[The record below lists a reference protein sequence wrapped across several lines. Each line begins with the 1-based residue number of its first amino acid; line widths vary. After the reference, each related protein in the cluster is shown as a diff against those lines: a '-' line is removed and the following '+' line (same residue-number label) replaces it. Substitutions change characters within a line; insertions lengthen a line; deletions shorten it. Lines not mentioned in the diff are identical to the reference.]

1 MKISLENKRALVGG
15 SSKGLGFAVAKQLAI
30 SGAKVTL
37 VARNIYALK
46 DNVNELNELTNCQH
60 EYLEVNYN
68 NFEDYK
74 EKIKKYIIGNPIDI
88 LINNTQ
94 GPKAGDVESVSL
106 DDYQKSFDLLFKS
119 VVFTTNLCLDH
130 MKKNKWG
137 RIINISS
144 ASASIGNRGQSNYA
158 AAKAGVEAFTKSLAK
173 EVGKRDITINA
184 VAPGFIS
191 TDMTE
196 NNKGVNADYL
206 AKEIP
211 LGRFG
216 KPEEVASLISFMCS
230 DGASYITGQTI
241 HINGGLYM

>member
-1 MKISLENKRALVGG
+1 MSDIKTALVTGASRGIGKAIAEKLKADNYKVLGTATTDSGVDTLNTNGFEGYLLDLNSKDSIDNFWSQLESDNKTISVLVNNAGITRDNIILRMSDEEWSDIMNVHLYGTFQLSKRAL
-15 SSKGLGFAVAKQLAI
+15 KMML
-30 SGAKVTL
+30 
-37 VARNIYALK
+37 
-46 DNVNELNELTNCQH
+46 
-60 EYLEVNYN
+60 
-68 NFEDYK
+68 
-74 EKIKKYIIGNPIDI
+74 
-88 LINNTQ
+88 
-94 GPKAGDVESVSL
+94 
-106 DDYQKSFDLLFKS
+106 
-119 VVFTTNLCLDH
+119 
-130 MKKNKWG
+130 KNKWG
-137 RIINISS
+137 RIINLSS

-184 VAPGFIS
+184 IAPGFIS

-206 AKEIP
+206 VKEIP

-216 KPEEVASLISFMCS
+216 EPEEVASLISFICS

>member
-1 MKISLENKRALVGG
+1 MSDIKTALVTGASRGIGKAIAEKLKEDNYKVLGTATTDSGVDTLNTNGFEGYLLDLNSKDSIDNFWSQLESDNETISVLVNNAGITRDNIILRMSDEEWSDIMNVHLYGTFQLSKRAL
-15 SSKGLGFAVAKQLAI
+15 KMML
-30 SGAKVTL
+30 
-37 VARNIYALK
+37 
-46 DNVNELNELTNCQH
+46 
-60 EYLEVNYN
+60 
-68 NFEDYK
+68 
-74 EKIKKYIIGNPIDI
+74 
-88 LINNTQ
+88 
-94 GPKAGDVESVSL
+94 
-106 DDYQKSFDLLFKS
+106 
-119 VVFTTNLCLDH
+119 
-130 MKKNKWG
+130 KNKWG

-173 EVGKRDITINA
+173 EVGKRDITINS

-206 AKEIP
+206 VKEIP

>member
-1 MKISLENKRALVGG
+1 MKTALVTGATRGIGKAIAEKLKADNYKVLGTATSDSGVDTLNSNDIEGYLLDLNSKDSIENFWSKLESDNKTISVLVNNAGITRDNIILRMSDEEWSDIMNVHLYGTFQLSKRAL
-15 SSKGLGFAVAKQLAI
+15 KMML
-30 SGAKVTL
+30 
-37 VARNIYALK
+37 
-46 DNVNELNELTNCQH
+46 
-60 EYLEVNYN
+60 
-68 NFEDYK
+68 
-74 EKIKKYIIGNPIDI
+74 
-88 LINNTQ
+88 
-94 GPKAGDVESVSL
+94 
-106 DDYQKSFDLLFKS
+106 
-119 VVFTTNLCLDH
+119 
-130 MKKNKWG
+130 KNKWG

-196 NNKGVNADYL
+196 NNKGVNADHL
-206 AKEIP
+206 VKEIP

-216 KPEEVASLISFMCS
+216 DPEEVASLISFMCS

>member
-1 MKISLENKRALVGG
+1 MKTALVTGASRGIGRAIALEFKEKGYSVIGTATSESGAAELNDIGIQGYVLDLNSHESIDSFWQKLEDNNQNISLLVNNAGITRDNIVLRMSDEEWSDIMNVHLYGTFQLCKR
-15 SSKGLGFAVAKQLAI
+15 S
-30 SGAKVTL
+30 
-37 VARNIYALK
+37 LK
-46 DNVNELNELTNCQH
+46 MML
-60 EYLEVNYN
+60 
-68 NFEDYK
+68 
-74 EKIKKYIIGNPIDI
+74 
-88 LINNTQ
+88 
-94 GPKAGDVESVSL
+94 
-106 DDYQKSFDLLFKS
+106 KS
-119 VVFTTNLCLDH
+119 
-130 MKKNKWG
+130 KWG

-196 NNKGVNADYL
+196 KNDGVNEDYL
-206 AKEIP
+206 IKEIP

-216 KPEEVASLISFMCS
+216 EPAEVANLVTFLCS
-230 DGASYITGQTI
+230 EEASYITGQTI

>member
-1 MKISLENKRALVGG
+1 MSDMKTALVTGATRGIGKAIAEKLKADNYKVLGTATSDSGVDTLNNNDIEGYLLDLNSKDSIENFWSKLESDDKTISVLVNNAGITRDNIILRMSDEEWSDIMNVHLYGTFQLSKRAL
-15 SSKGLGFAVAKQLAI
+15 KMML
-30 SGAKVTL
+30 
-37 VARNIYALK
+37 
-46 DNVNELNELTNCQH
+46 
-60 EYLEVNYN
+60 
-68 NFEDYK
+68 
-74 EKIKKYIIGNPIDI
+74 
-88 LINNTQ
+88 
-94 GPKAGDVESVSL
+94 
-106 DDYQKSFDLLFKS
+106 
-119 VVFTTNLCLDH
+119 
-130 MKKNKWG
+130 KNKWG

-206 AKEIP
+206 VKEIP

-216 KPEEVASLISFMCS
+216 KPEEVASLISFICS
-230 DGASYITGQTI
+230 DRASYITGQTI

>member
-1 MKISLENKRALVGG
+1 MSDIKTALVTGASRG
-15 SSKGLGFAVAKQLAI
+15 IGKAIAEKLKAENYKVLGTATSDSGVDILNSNGIKGYLLDLNSKDSIENFLSKLESDNNTLSVLVNNAGITRDNIVLRMSDEEWSDIMNVHLNGTFQL
-30 SGAKVTL
+30 SKK
-37 VARNIYALK
+37 ALK
-46 DNVNELNELTNCQH
+46 MML
-60 EYLEVNYN
+60 
-68 NFEDYK
+68 
-74 EKIKKYIIGNPIDI
+74 
-88 LINNTQ
+88 
-94 GPKAGDVESVSL
+94 
-106 DDYQKSFDLLFKS
+106 KS
-119 VVFTTNLCLDH
+119 
-130 MKKNKWG
+130 KWG

-184 VAPGFIS
+184 VAPGFVS

-196 NNKGVNADYL
+196 NNKGVNEDYL
-206 AKEIP
+206 VKEIP

-216 KPEEVASLISFMCS
+216 EPEEVASLISFMCS

>member
-1 MKISLENKRALVGG
+1 MKTALVTGASRGIGRAIALEFKEKGYSVIGTATSESGAAELNDIGIQGYVLDLNSHESIDSFWQKLEDNNQNISLLVNNAGITRDNIVLRMSDEEWSDIMNVHLYGTFQLCKR
-15 SSKGLGFAVAKQLAI
+15 S
-30 SGAKVTL
+30 
-37 VARNIYALK
+37 LK
-46 DNVNELNELTNCQH
+46 MML
-60 EYLEVNYN
+60 
-68 NFEDYK
+68 
-74 EKIKKYIIGNPIDI
+74 
-88 LINNTQ
+88 
-94 GPKAGDVESVSL
+94 
-106 DDYQKSFDLLFKS
+106 KS
-119 VVFTTNLCLDH
+119 
-130 MKKNKWG
+130 KWG

-196 NNKGVNADYL
+196 NNDGVNEDYL
-206 AKEIP
+206 IKEIP

-216 KPEEVASLISFMCS
+216 EPAEVANLVTFLCS
-230 DGASYITGQTI
+230 EEASYITGQTI

>member
-1 MKISLENKRALVGG
+1 MSKIKTALVTGASRGIGKAIAEKLKADNYKVLGTATSNSGVDIVNSNGIEGYLLDLNSKDSIDSFWSQLESDNKTISVLVNNAGITRDNIILRMSDEEWSDIMHVHLYGTFQLSKRAL
-15 SSKGLGFAVAKQLAI
+15 KMML
-30 SGAKVTL
+30 
-37 VARNIYALK
+37 
-46 DNVNELNELTNCQH
+46 
-60 EYLEVNYN
+60 
-68 NFEDYK
+68 
-74 EKIKKYIIGNPIDI
+74 
-88 LINNTQ
+88 
-94 GPKAGDVESVSL
+94 
-106 DDYQKSFDLLFKS
+106 
-119 VVFTTNLCLDH
+119 
-130 MKKNKWG
+130 KNKWG

-173 EVGKRDITINA
+173 EVGKREITINA

-196 NNKGVNADYL
+196 NNKGVNEDYL
-206 AKEIP
+206 IKEIP

-216 KPEEVASLISFMCS
+216 KSEEVASLISFICS

>member
-1 MKISLENKRALVGG
+1 MSDIKTALVTGASRGIGKAIAEKLKADNYKVLGTATTDSGVETLNTSGFEGYLLDLNSKDSIDNFWSQLESDNKTISVLVNNAGITRDNIILRMSDEEWSDIMNVHLYGTFQLSKRAL
-15 SSKGLGFAVAKQLAI
+15 KMML
-30 SGAKVTL
+30 
-37 VARNIYALK
+37 
-46 DNVNELNELTNCQH
+46 
-60 EYLEVNYN
+60 
-68 NFEDYK
+68 
-74 EKIKKYIIGNPIDI
+74 
-88 LINNTQ
+88 
-94 GPKAGDVESVSL
+94 
-106 DDYQKSFDLLFKS
+106 
-119 VVFTTNLCLDH
+119 
-130 MKKNKWG
+130 KNKWG

-173 EVGKRDITINA
+173 EVGKRDITINS

-206 AKEIP
+206 VKEIP